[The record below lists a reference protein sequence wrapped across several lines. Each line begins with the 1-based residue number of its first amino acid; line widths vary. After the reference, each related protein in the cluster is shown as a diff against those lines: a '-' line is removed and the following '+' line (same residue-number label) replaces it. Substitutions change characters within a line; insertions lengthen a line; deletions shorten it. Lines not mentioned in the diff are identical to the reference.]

1 MALTNTSTA
10 AGGLGRTIGDA
21 VIAFNHVN
29 VMYPIV
35 TVQQAAKGSNHVNFS
50 DWTKLTSGDVTAAT
64 QATTTSAVAITTAA
78 RTATISEHVIAAT
91 VSDLVLMGSQDDITG
106 QAGTALGNA
115 VAAKLD
121 DDLVELGKAFSQTE
135 CGANTALALSHI
147 FGAMRQLRA
156 ASAPMPYSLV
166 LSPKQVWGGK
176 GIIALLHNT
185 ALDTAGS
192 STTDTATAR
201 PIGMM
206 GSKGDEA
213 FQVGYVGSIAGFN
226 VYWSDQ
232 IDENVSSGGDA
243 AGFAM
248 SKGGIG
254 LGVGAEGL
262 FRIASERDEMLRAVN
277 YVATGFW
284 GEIEI
289 KDTFGVYILSD
300 VS

>member
-29 VMYPIV
+29 VMYPLV
-35 TVQQAAKGSNHVNFS
+35 SVKQAARGSNHVQFS
-50 DWTKLTSGDVTAAT
+50 DWTKLTSGNVTAAT
-64 QATTTSAVAITTAA
+64 QATTTTAVAITTAA
-78 RTATISEHVIAAT
+78 RTATVSEHVIAAT
-91 VSDLVLMGSQDDITG
+91 VSDLVIMGSGDDITG
-106 QAGTALGNA
+106 QAGTTLGNA

-121 DDLVELGKAFSQTE
+121 DDLVELGKGFSQTE
-135 CGANTALALSHI
+135 AAAGTALALSHV
-147 FGAMRQLRA
+147 FGAMRQMRA

-176 GIIALLHNT
+176 GIISLLHNT
-185 ALDTAGS
+185 AIDTAGS

-206 GSKGDEA
+206 GGKGEEA
-213 FQVGYVGSIAGFN
+213 FQTGFVGSIAGFD

-232 IDENVSSGGDA
+232 IDENVGSGGDA

-248 SKGGIG
+248 SKGAIG

-262 FRIASERDEMLRAVN
+262 FRVALERDEMLRAVN

-284 GEIEI
+284 GEIEV
-289 KDTFGVYILSD
+289 KDTFGVYVLTD

>member
-29 VMYPIV
+29 VMYPLV

-50 DWTKLTSGDVTAAT
+50 DWTKLTSGNVTAAT
-64 QATTTSAVAITTAA
+64 EATTTTAVAIAAAA
-78 RTATISEHVIAAT
+78 RTATISEHVIAST
-91 VSDLVLMGSQDDITG
+91 VSDLVVMGSGTDFVG

-121 DDLVELGKAFSQTE
+121 DDLVTLGESFSQTE
-135 CGANTALALSHI
+135 CGAGTSLALSHI
-147 FGAMRQLRA
+147 FGAMRQLRGA
-156 ASAPMPYSLV
+156 GAPTPYSLV
-166 LSPKQVWGGK
+166 LSPKQVWGSK
-176 GIIALLHNT
+176 GIIGLLHNASNISSGT
-185 ALDTAGS
+185 AVPV
-192 STTDTATAR
+192 AT
-201 PIGMM
+201 M

-213 FQVGYVGSIAGFN
+213 MSVGYVGSLAGFD

-232 IDENVSSGGDA
+232 INENVGSGGDA

-248 SKGGIG
+248 SKGAIG
-254 LGVGAEGL
+254 LGVGTDGL

-289 KDTFGVYILSD
+289 KDEFGVYILSD